1 MRSRPLFSASPLPIL
16 AALVALAATSCSTGP
31 APPKPGAPGFS
42 WAAAKEAYR
51 AGDFQKADANLV
63 DIIRTDNEFSARAR
77 AWEMVISAGLIQGF
91 SQLSDGFEAGARAN
105 RANPTPFRRQVNTL
119 RSYAGAAALQLV
131 ETSRAFLE
139 KDKDPN
145 VLLAFEYPGGS
156 AAEPG
161 SLKKAADGILIQD
174 SERDSLPA
182 AMLQRGVLLS
192 VCRAVGSADDPA
204 KTLERFKGEVLVPR
218 EVLLLALAKTLQ
230 EQSELFGPNKV
241 DRPTRQK
248 LMCQQALDVLH
259 TIPETNE
266 TKALV
271 TKIQTSM
278 KKIRG
283 A

>member
-1 MRSRPLFSASPLPIL
+1 MRSQSLFAG
-16 AALVALAATSCSTGP
+16 ALLLALAATSCSTGP
-31 APPKPGAPGFS
+31 APPKPGTPAFN
-42 WAAAKEAYR
+42 WAAAKENYR
-51 AGDFQKADANLV
+51 ASDFQKADANLV
-63 DIIRTDNEFSARAR
+63 DVIRTDNEFAARAR
-77 AWEMVISAGLIQGF
+77 AWELVISAGLVQGF
-91 SQLSDGFEAGARAN
+91 SQLADSFEAGARAN
-105 RANPTPFRRQVNTL
+105 RANPMPFHKQVTTM

-161 SLKKAADGILIQD
+161 SLKRVAGGIVIQD
-174 SERDSLPA
+174 AERDSLQS

-192 VCRAVGSADDPA
+192 VCRAVGIADDPA
-204 KTLERFKGEVLVPR
+204 KALEKFKGEVLVPR
-218 EVLLLALAKTLQ
+218 DVFLFALAKALR

-241 DRPTRQK
+241 DQPTRQK

-259 TIPETNE
+259 AIPETQE
-266 TKALV
+266 TKALIA
-271 TKIQTSM
+271 KIQTSM